1 MSWMKRIV
9 ALVLLVVGVV
19 WIGQGLN
26 LIPGS
31 PMTSFITDSFMT
43 GQPEWAVAGA
53 VLVALAGAIA
63 RTMVWR
69 RPDRGKG

>member
-1 MSWMKRIV
+1 MLWMKRIV
-9 ALVLLVVGVV
+9 ALLLLIVGVG
-19 WIGQGLN
+19 WIGQELK
-26 LIPGS
+26 LIPFS

-53 VLVALAGAIA
+53 VLVAMAAALA
-63 RTMVWR
+63 RTLVWR

>member
-9 ALVLLVVGVV
+9 ALVLLVVGVG

-31 PMTSFITDSFMT
+31 PMTSFMT

-53 VLVALAGAIA
+53 VLVAFAAAIA
-63 RTMVWR
+63 RTLVWR
-69 RPDRGKG
+69 RPDRGEE